1 MMVNNNANIF
11 YTKRFNQE
19 GWFDTISYEFVVI
32 PLSEV
37 CTISD
42 IQVKKKII
50 DVTLSDR
57 KFVSSINELLH
68 YTTITYQHCFFFIL
82 L

>member
-1 MMVNNNANIF
+1 MMVNHNANIF

-32 PLSEV
+32 PFSEV
-37 CTISD
+37 CTTSD
-42 IQVKKKII
+42 IQAKKKIS

-57 KFVSSINELLH
+57 QFVSSVNKLLLSGFLVH
-68 YTTITYQHCFFFIL
+68 WV
-82 L
+82 

>member
-32 PLSEV
+32 PFSEV

-42 IQVKKKII
+42 IQVKKKS
-50 DVTLSDR
+50 VT
-57 KFVSSINELLH
+57 
-68 YTTITYQHCFFFIL
+68 
-82 L
+82 

>member
-32 PLSEV
+32 PFSEV
-37 CTISD
+37 CTTSD
-42 IQVKKKII
+42 IQAKKKS
-50 DVTLSDR
+50 VT
-57 KFVSSINELLH
+57 
-68 YTTITYQHCFFFIL
+68 
-82 L
+82 

>member
-19 GWFDTISYEFVVI
+19 GWFVVI
-32 PLSEV
+32 PFSEV
-37 CTISD
+37 CKISD
-42 IQVKKKII
+42 IQVKKKIS

-57 KFVSSINELLH
+57 QFVSSVNELLLSSFLVH
-68 YTTITYQHCFFFIL
+68 WV
-82 L
+82 